1 MRLFLLKYRKTCK
14 KEAKIMEEI
23 LVKAACYIAII
34 FLGYILRRTGFFGP
48 EAFGV
53 LSKIVIKITLPCAII
68 SGNAGKPIDSSL
80 LTIMLLSFGAGL
92 VYMFLGSLL
101 YKNKGKDARAFGI
114 LNLPGY
120 NIGAFAMPFTQNF
133 LGPMGNVATSLF
145 DMGNA
150 VICLGGAFGV
160 AASVKE
166 GRGLDLKRIGKGLVT
181 SVPVMTIFAM
191 VVLNL
196 LKLTPPAPVL
206 AFATIIGNGNAFL
219 AMLTIGVGFKLSGD
233 RSQIG
238 DIVKILGTRYGVAVV
253 LALIFYFVLPFELEI
268 RQALVILALA
278 PIGSAVPIF
287 TGELKGDVG
296 LSAAINSVAIVISI
310 IIIVALLLV
319 LL

>member
-1 MRLFLLKYRKTCK
+1 
-14 KEAKIMEEI
+14 MEDI
-23 LVKAACYIAII
+23 LIKAASYIAII
-34 FLGYILRRTGFFGP
+34 LLGYILRRTGFFGP

-53 LSKIVIKITLPCAII
+53 LSKIVIRITLPCAII
-68 SGNAGKPIDSSL
+68 SGNAGKPIDVSL
-80 LTIMLLSFGAGL
+80 LSIMLLSFGAGL
-92 VYMFLGSLL
+92 LYMVLGALL
-101 YKNKGKDARAFGI
+101 YRKKGRNAQAFGI

-181 SVPVMTIFAM
+181 SVPVMTIFIM

-196 LKLTPPAPVL
+196 LKLTPPKPIL
-206 AFATIIGNGNAFL
+206 SFATIVGNGNAFL
-219 AMLTIGVGFKLSGD
+219 AMFTIGVGFKLSGD
-233 RSQIG
+233 KSQMG
-238 DIVKILGTRYGVAVV
+238 DIARILGTRYAVAVV
-253 LALIFYFVLPFELEI
+253 LALIFYFILPFELEI
-268 RQALVILALA
+268 RQALVILAFA

-287 TGELKGDVG
+287 TGELKEDVG
-296 LSAAINSVAIVISI
+296 LSSAINSVAIVISI
-310 IIIVALLLV
+310 VIIVALLLV
-319 LL
+319 ML